1 MAQSS
6 ITSFFT
12 TRKRAIAGDIVN
24 TKTLSLSQDIDN
36 ERQQHHNVSNLKQQT
51 GMRTRSGRV
60 IKRSGFQDTVEIAEC
75 RVSPRKISKVEGVTK
90 DQKKV
95 PIFSKKG
102 CLSPRTTVRTVAK
115 SKQKLNEIT
124 LCPANNTLVTDST
137 TKNSAFHDENSLRTP
152 TKQVIKIC
160 EAPKPVELKSLVKK
174 ELNYDE
180 IKTKISKSAKLQ
192 ELKASLARI
201 QEIEKTRKIQ
211 EEKARSVPAKKIT
224 IAQLKEFD
232 TAQLEVFSSPSKV
245 LKTPTNT
252 PPSTPG
258 KNELMSTRHTDVS
271 KNLLFSPSKDDSPSK
286 MVVVP
291 AYHRFLN
298 LTKAQKY
305 EQLHLPFKYRHLLE
319 IFKSLDT
326 VCAMLHNR
334 KECITFKKLKPPV
347 QRMLR
352 KNFNEKHLAQ
362 IKTISPDAYIFT
374 QTKMR
379 NYGSTSKTDYFQ
391 LVITPKLGNVV
402 EPQTLCKVDEN
413 NILAAAENS
422 AMNPQIITQRL
433 QHFHLG
439 LLQRVKDEHD
449 KFLKSLNPPLSIP
462 KEKVTRW
469 HPDFDLENCPDIE
482 LAHLPQPPNVQKY
495 SSAKDI
501 LLTSRN
507 LFHSNI
513 REGKVMEFN
522 ENKQNQTEE
531 TINLKKQH
539 DFNDNSKAETG
550 LETKEENKTADL
562 IKSTD
567 LLKGIP
573 KALLDKIRAKEAA
586 NAVEAMTRRPSQT
599 QEAVQYSRL
608 PELARYLRNVFVT
621 ERKGVLTQEFIIK
634 KVQNSF
640 RACLSSQEI
649 QHHLQLIAKE
659 MPTWLAFHDVRK
671 TMYLKINKEMELAEV
686 IERLESVAN
695 SKSKV

>member
-6 ITSFFT
+6 ITSYFS
-12 TRKRAIAGDIVN
+12 TRKRAVAEDIIN
-24 TKTLSLSQDIDN
+24 TKT
-36 ERQQHHNVSNLKQQT
+36 RNVDSELQKYYDVPNLKHQT

-60 IKRSGFQDTVEIAEC
+60 IKRTGFQDTIEITEC
-75 RVSPRKISKVEGVTK
+75 HVSPRKISKVEGVSK

-102 CLSPRTTVRTVAK
+102 CLSPRMTVRTVAK
-115 SKQKLNEIT
+115 SKQKLNEIA
-124 LCPANNTLVTDST
+124 LCPANTISATDSA
-137 TKNSAFHDENSLRTP
+137 TKNDAFPNEKSLRTP

-160 EAPKPVELKSLVKK
+160 GPPKPVESKLLVKK

-180 IKTKISKSAKLQ
+180 INTKISKSVKLQ
-192 ELKASLARI
+192 ELKASLKRI
-201 QEIEKTRKIQ
+201 QDIEKTRKIQ
-211 EEKARSVPAKKIT
+211 EERGRAVPSKKISV
-224 IAQLKEFD
+224 AQLKEFD
-232 TAQLEVFSSPSKV
+232 ISQLEVFSSPSKM

-271 KNLLFSPSKDDSPSK
+271 KSLLFSPSKDDSPSK

-291 AYHRFLN
+291 AYQRFLN
-298 LTKAQKY
+298 LTKAEKY
-305 EQLHLPFKYRHLLE
+305 DQLYLPFKYRHLLE
-319 IFKSLDT
+319 IFKGLDT
-326 VCAMLHNR
+326 VCAMFHNR
-334 KECITFKKLKPPV
+334 KECITFKKLKPTV

-362 IKTISPDAYIFT
+362 IKTILPDAYTFT

-379 NYGSTSKTDYFQ
+379 NYGSTSKADYFQ
-391 LVITPKLGNVV
+391 LVITPKLRNVA

-413 NILAAAENS
+413 DILVAAENS
-422 AMNPQIITQRL
+422 VMNPQIITQRL
-433 QHFHLG
+433 QHFHFG

-462 KEKVTRW
+462 KGKVTRW

-513 REGKVMEFN
+513 REGKVVEFD
-522 ENKQNQTEE
+522 ENKLNQTEE
-531 TINLKKQH
+531 TINLTKQQG
-539 DFNDNSKAETG
+539 FNDNSNAETG
-550 LETKEENKTADL
+550 IETKEENKTADPV
-562 IKSTD
+562 KTTD

-586 NAVEAMTRRPSQT
+586 NAIEAMTRRPSQT
-599 QEAVQYSRL
+599 QEAAQYSRL

-686 IERLESVAN
+686 IKRLESVAN
-695 SKSKV
+695 GKCKI